1 MAARKISEG
10 MLKRFRDYA
19 IEEPS
24 YTLTFA
30 VWDLKQRGEPM
41 SVVTVKAANE
51 ELLRLGIVKLI
62 EDNGRMGKV
71 YAYDP
76 PKAQPLQQPRNVS
89 RLFPELDES
98 YRVGELRPTGTGDVV
113 PHTRAR
119 GASGKPGRDRK
130 RQERGIRVKRARQ
143 GT

>member
-1 MAARKISEG
+1 MGRKISEA

-19 IEEPS
+19 VEEPS
-24 YTLTFA
+24 YTLSFA
-30 VWDLKQRGEPM
+30 VWDLKRQDTPM
-41 SVVTVKAANE
+41 STVTVKAAND

-76 PKAQPLQQPRNVS
+76 PPVRAVAAGRS
-89 RLFPELDES
+89 RHFAELDES
-98 YRVGELRPTGTGDVV
+98 RRLGIGSEAPVRGVVV
-113 PHTRAR
+113 PHVRPE
-119 GASGKPGRDRK
+119 GPSGKPGRDKARSA
-130 RQERGIRVKRARQ
+130 RGVRVKRQRM

>member
-1 MAARKISEG
+1 MARKISEG

-19 IEEPS
+19 VEEPS
-24 YTLTFA
+24 YTLSFA
-30 VWDLKQRGEPM
+30 QWDLKQRGEPM
-41 SVVTVKAANE
+41 ALVTIKVAND

-76 PKAQPLQQPRNVS
+76 PKAQPLQAVRSNVS
-89 RLFPELDES
+89 KLFPELDEAH
-98 YRVGELRPTGTGDVV
+98 RVGELRPTGTGDVV

-119 GASGKPGRDRK
+119 GSSGKPGRDKK
-130 RQERGIRVKRARQ
+130 RSARGVKVKRARQ